1 MNWIKENKFL
11 TGFFAAMLVGIGV
24 LGYLLFTAMG
34 KAEEATNLYTEQA
47 GELDRLQN
55 LPLSANKK
63 NLDALVAQKKDA
75 VDAIAAFQSMLAGKA
90 FPTEPMSPEQFQDK
104 LKATKNAVVEKAQGV
119 TKLPDK
125 FYLGFDPYE
134 TRPPDNKDVAALL
147 GHELKAIEWI
157 FNQLIESRV
166 TELKT
171 PVKRDPLPEESGKV
185 RTGEKGD
192 KKTKP
197 PLVTTN
203 SIELTL
209 QCRQNSLATFLN
221 ALVSPKA
228 PQFYTVRTIR
238 LKNENEKGPPRVD
251 PNAIAI
257 APAAPALP
265 PPGSPP
271 VADAPAAPGAPAAA
285 QAIAKYIVGEEQ
297 LEVTL
302 QIDIVDFAQPA
313 VAAAPL
319 K

>member
-11 TGFFAAMLVGIGV
+11 TGFFAAMCVGVLV
-24 LGYLLFTAMG
+24 LGYFLYSAMG
-34 KAEEATNLYTEQA
+34 SFDKATSQYGERVTE
-47 GELDRLQN
+47 LNRLQN
-55 LPLSANKK
+55 L
-63 NLDALVAQKKDA
+63 KDA
-75 VDAIAAFQSMLAGKA
+75 PNQENLAALAGQKEGAVKVIESFQSMLAGKA
-90 FPTEPMSPEQFQDK
+90 FPIEPMSPEQFQDK
-104 LKATKNAVVEKAQGV
+104 LKATKNAVVEKAQGA

-147 GHELKAIEWI
+147 GHQLKAIEWI

-166 TELKT
+166 TEVKT
-171 PVKRDPLPEESGKV
+171 PIKREPLPEESGKT
-185 RTGEKGD
+185 RTEKGD
-192 KKTKP
+192 KKAKA

-203 SIELTL
+203 SIELIL

-221 ALVSPKA
+221 ALVSPTA

-251 PNAIAI
+251 PNAVAV
-257 APAAPALP
+257 AVAPALDP
-265 PPGSPP
+265 AAAPP
-271 VADAPAAPGAPAAA
+271 VAGAAPGAPAAP

-313 VAAAPL
+313 VAAAPS